1 MVNFEMKDLQ
11 ALPKGI
17 FGTMD
22 GGASCMVLGHDT
34 LMNYIE
40 HFHKEIDVSCF
51 KFRPATKAMQ
61 FGGDRT
67 MEAQWTVHML
77 VSGSTPLLIGR
88 PILKAMK
95 IQLNFLEDT
104 MSVDGSPWKKIVMG
118 PRGEHLLQL
127 DEGLESIPENGSYE
141 FDFMMEETF
150 HAVTLLSTTWSSRV
164 SLPQTWRRNKP
175 CTHRKTNRTTQ
186 TATRPLTQRTT
197 MMTPTPATGAR

>member
-1 MVNFEMKDLQ
+1 MVNFEMKDFQ

-67 MEAQWTVHML
+67 MEAQWTVHMPVCVQGRL
-77 VSGSTPLLIGR
+77 GRAEAFVVSGSTPLLIGR

-95 IQLNFLEDT
+95 IQLNFVEDT
-104 MSVDGSPWKKIVMG
+104 MSVNGSPWKKIVMG

-127 DEGLESIPENGSYE
+127 DEGLESIPEDGSYE

-150 HAVTLLSTTWSSRV
+150 QAVTQQASTTTTETYTLEHYLELIG
-164 SLPQTWRRNKP
+164 LPPPN
-175 CTHRKTNRTTQ
+175 
-186 TATRPLTQRTT
+186 LEEE
-197 MMTPTPATGAR
+197 

>member
-1 MVNFEMKDLQ
+1 MVNFEMKGIQ
-11 ALPKGI
+11 ALPKGF

-67 MEAQWTVHML
+67 MEAQWTVHMPVCVQGRL
-77 VSGSTPLLIGR
+77 GRAEAFVALGSTPLLIGR

-95 IQLNFLEDT
+95 IQLNFVEDT
-104 MSVDGSPWKKIVMG
+104 MSVDESPWKKIVTWLGVNPRRLIRVRLHDGGDLFQAMTQHNSTATTETYTLEHYLELTG
-118 PRGEHLLQL
+118 LPPPNLETGEPAEPRG
-127 DEGLESIPENGSYE
+127 
-141 FDFMMEETF
+141 
-150 HAVTLLSTTWSSRV
+150 
-164 SLPQTWRRNKP
+164 
-175 CTHRKTNRTTQ
+175 
-186 TATRPLTQRTT
+186 
-197 MMTPTPATGAR
+197 